1 MRAIH
6 MRKLILIPTIVI
18 TGFLALAFVQPAGAA
33 GLVRA
38 VAPGLHVALP
48 AAVSAAGGSVLRV
61 VARASG
67 SGASSQSLAGSAQ
80 GADQVTNSAAANPH
94 SVSTTSR
101 QNCGRFGN
109 GFHGGKHLFVCP
121 NRPFPFPPNR

>member
-38 VAPGLHVALP
+38 VAPGLHVDFP
-48 AAVSAAGGSVLRV
+48 AAVSAAGGSVLGV
-61 VARASG
+61 AARASG
-67 SGASSQSLAGSAQ
+67 SGASSQSRAGLAQ
-80 GADQVTNSAAANPH
+80 GSDAVANPATVH
-94 SVSTTSR
+94 SVSTASR

-121 NRPFPFPPNR
+121 NRPFPFPPHR

>member
-33 GLVRA
+33 GLIRA

-61 VARASG
+61 VAEFGEDADSPLAALPTVHSAGRSVIG
-67 SGASSQSLAGSAQ
+67 SMIRK
-80 GADQVTNSAAANPH
+80 VVP
-94 SVSTTSR
+94 
-101 QNCGRFGN
+101 
-109 GFHGGKHLFVCP
+109 
-121 NRPFPFPPNR
+121 

>member
-38 VAPGLHVALP
+38 VAPGLHVDFP
-48 AAVSAAGGSVLRV
+48 AAVSAAGGTLLRV
-61 VARASG
+61 AARASG
-67 SGASSQSLAGSAQ
+67 SGASSQSRAGLARVFFSNFEFRIS
-80 GADQVTNSAAANPH
+80 DFVLTANAGG
-94 SVSTTSR
+94 VS
-101 QNCGRFGN
+101 
-109 GFHGGKHLFVCP
+109 
-121 NRPFPFPPNR
+121 PPTAPAR